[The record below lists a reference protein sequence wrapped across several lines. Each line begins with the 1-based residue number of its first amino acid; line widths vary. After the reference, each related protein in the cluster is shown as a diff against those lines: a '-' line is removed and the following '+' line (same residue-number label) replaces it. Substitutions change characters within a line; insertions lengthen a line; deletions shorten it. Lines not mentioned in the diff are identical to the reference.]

1 MITVSST
8 TGPGDG
14 PLPTLVVGPEQPRR
28 RGKLRRRLLTG
39 IALVAALGI
48 GIGIG
53 TAAGSNTSALNKANS
68 QVSALEGQVAS
79 LKGQASSLTGQVSS
93 LTGQVSSDNATVTA
107 AQGKAATAQQTANA
121 NAAAAY
127 KGREAALAQT
137 YQGKEAALSAQQQ
150 TVKQQEAT
158 LKQELGQVQAS
169 QISGDGVYVVG
180 KDIKAG
186 TWHTNGSGNTGQNDC
201 YFATLNSTDTTNIAD
216 NNNFDGA
223 ETVDVSSAY
232 AFQVSGPCTW
242 VLAG

>member
-8 TGPGDG
+8 TGPADG
-14 PLPTLVVGPEQPRR
+14 PLPTLVVDTGQPRR

-53 TAAGSNTSALNKANS
+53 AAAGSNTSALNAANS
-68 QVSALEGQVAS
+68 QVAS
-79 LKGQASSLTGQVSS
+79 LKGQVSSLKGQVSS

-158 LKQELGQVQAS
+158 LKQELGRVQAS

-180 KDIKAG
+180 KDIKSG

-216 NNNFDGA
+216 NNNFDGP

-232 AFQVSGPCTW
+232 AFEISGPCTW
-242 VLAG
+242 VLVS